1 MMQDSVHY
9 LSLENILV
17 FTQDKMHQLLQV
29 LKKETVLLE
38 KNNIEALESI
48 TREKI
53 ILTEQIEKNEQQRIH
68 FLTNKSLN
76 ANEPSQ
82 WLDNN
87 KLISVWNKIKSLST
101 QAQKQ
106 NQINGLVINGS
117 RRRIQAQIE
126 ILSTSAPA
134 VELTYSASG
143 ENVKQ
148 RHSNTLARA

>member
-106 NQINGLVINGS
+106 
-117 RRRIQAQIE
+117 
-126 ILSTSAPA
+126 
-134 VELTYSASG
+134 
-143 ENVKQ
+143 
-148 RHSNTLARA
+148 

>member
-1 MMQDSVHY
+1 MMQDSVHS
-9 LSLENILV
+9 LSLENILI

-38 KNNIEALESI
+38 KNNIDALESI
-48 TREKI
+48 TLEKI
-53 ILTEQIEKNEQQRIH
+53 TLTEQIEKNEQQRIH

-82 WLDNN
+82 WLENN
-87 KLISVWNKIKSLST
+87 KLISIWNKIKYLST

-106 NQINGLVINGS
+106 NQINGLVINGN
-117 RRRIQAQIE
+117 RRRIQTQIE

-143 ENVKQ
+143 ENIKQ